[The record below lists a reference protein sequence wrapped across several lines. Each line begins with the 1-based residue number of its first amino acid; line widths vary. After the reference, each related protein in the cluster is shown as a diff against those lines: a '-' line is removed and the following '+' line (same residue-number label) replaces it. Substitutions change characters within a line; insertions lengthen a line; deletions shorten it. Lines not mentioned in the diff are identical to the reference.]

1 MIFNTRFGVVAE
13 GMGFEPTIRF
23 NPYDGLANRCLQP
36 LGHPSACW
44 TRCGYVQTVG
54 RF

>member
-1 MIFNTRFGVVAE
+1 MAE

-36 LGHPSACW
+36 LGHPSSLARILAVRAAW
-44 TRCGYVQTVG
+44 EG
-54 RF
+54 F